1 MEGKCFAQV
10 SCRLGVS
17 INNLEGPLPTQG
29 GCPYMDHVMGFWS
42 NSANGSPQK
51 RAGGI
56 GKVGP
61 LILPALSLLVTFS
74 PLLSAGSRMLC
85 PPTLRS
91 GLSQSHTHRLL
102 SPTRSFTNC
111 PLIKLL

>member
-17 INNLEGPLPTQG
+17 RNKLQGPLPTRG

-51 RAGGI
+51 RAGRI

-61 LILPALSLLVTFS
+61 FLLPALSLLVTFS
-74 PLLSAGSRMLC
+74 LLLSVC
-85 PPTLRS
+85 
-91 GLSQSHTHRLL
+91 RLQDAL
-102 SPTRSFTNC
+102 SPNTQVWTSPVPHPQT
-111 PLIKLL
+111 PKSHLLLYKLSSH